1 MEKTAAPRVRSLRR
15 MLNRISHTGVWVT
28 DQDEALAFYRDVLGF
43 EVRMDVTI
51 PEFGNMRW
59 LSVALPG
66 QDVVLQLT
74 AFDLPHMDQ
83 TTREQIGQTLAKGFT
98 PPLIFEV
105 DDCRASIDRLRERGV
120 DITQEPVEQ
129 FYGIDA
135 GIRDPS
141 GNSIRITQPAAVP
154 AG

>member
-1 MEKTAAPRVRSLRR
+1 MAVLRHSVPR
-15 MLNRISHTGVWVT
+15 MLNRITHTGVWVT

-43 EVRMDVTI
+43 EVRMDVTV
-51 PEFGNMRW
+51 PEFGNLRW
-59 LSVALPG
+59 LSVGLPG

-74 AFDLPHMDQ
+74 SFDPPHMDAA
-83 TTREQIGQTLAKGFT
+83 TGEHIRQILAKGFT

-105 DDCRASIDRLRERGV
+105 DDCRATVEELRARGV

-129 FYGIDA
+129 TYGVDA

-141 GNSIRITQPAAVP
+141 GNSIRITQPAPVP